1 MGYLT
6 FHGSTGTVQHGPSFL
21 CFYGLVTF
29 LLPSSSPSF
38 LFPLFFSKYYCGL
51 YHQLNNGN
59 YYKLK
64 IITKLI
70 KNVET
75 KLTVNQNT
83 VNKMI
88 FFFSLIFFF
97 FGGRGCFYFLCLQ
110 IEVPKLFFFRRNW
123 KRWDSKKPSWSAHG
137 VPNFQLTCRAKS
149 QVTKQA
155 INGGYSHV
163 FWPCMLS

>member
-38 LFPLFFSKYYCGL
+38 LFPLFFSKYYCRL

-75 KLTVNQNT
+75 KLTCSKPKYSKQND
-83 VNKMI
+83 
-88 FFFSLIFFF
+88 FFFLSHLFFLGGGGVSTFYAYKLKFLSFFF
-97 FGGRGCFYFLCLQ
+97 FVETGNVETQKSHHDQHMVFQ
-110 IEVPKLFFFRRNW
+110 ISN
-123 KRWDSKKPSWSAHG
+123 
-137 VPNFQLTCRAKS
+137 
-149 QVTKQA
+149 
-155 INGGYSHV
+155 
-163 FWPCMLS
+163 

>member
-1 MGYLT
+1 MAVLVRFSMVLLFYAFMG
-6 FHGSTGTVQHGPSFL
+6 
-21 CFYGLVTF
+21 
-29 LLPSSSPSF
+29 SSPSF
-38 LFPLFFSKYYCGL
+38 YLPLPPPFCFLSFFSKYYCGL

-88 FFFSLIFFF
+88 FFFSLMFFF
-97 FGGRGCFYFLCLQ
+97 FWGGGGVSTFYAYKLKFLSFSFFVETGNVETQKSHHDQHMVFQ
-110 IEVPKLFFFRRNW
+110 ISN
-123 KRWDSKKPSWSAHG
+123 
-137 VPNFQLTCRAKS
+137 
-149 QVTKQA
+149 
-155 INGGYSHV
+155 
-163 FWPCMLS
+163 

>member
-97 FGGRGCFYFLCLQ
+97 LGGGGVSTFYAYKLKFLSFSFFVETGNVETQKSHHDQHMVFQ
-110 IEVPKLFFFRRNW
+110 ISN
-123 KRWDSKKPSWSAHG
+123 
-137 VPNFQLTCRAKS
+137 
-149 QVTKQA
+149 
-155 INGGYSHV
+155 
-163 FWPCMLS
+163 